1 MTSNAQAKLDYI
13 AGTKTAI
20 GNAIEAKGVTLGAS
34 TFREYADRVV
44 EIPSPTDY
52 VLREYT
58 GSATWTKP
66 TGLKEIFVVCIGGG
80 AGGGSGSR
88 GAAGVLRRGGGGG
101 GGTVIVWRKISAAEL
116 GATETVIIGGGGS
129 GGAAVTADSTD
140 GNDGTAGGDT
150 SFGTL
155 VVSKGGNL
163 GKKGIN
169 ASALN
174 IASDYTAVT
183 DSIPSF
189 SFFQYA
195 IGYGTNSSGTG
206 GNGSYSNP
214 FVLYNL
220 GDPSVIG
227 GGGAGGGGKSTGDG
241 TGIGGNGSRLYKID
255 NTQSAAVTG
264 GAANTAG
271 GNGLDNQG
279 LQLLMQYNT
288 TAIPTKGLGTSGAG
302 GGAGDNTPTA
312 AGAGGN
318 GGLYGGS
325 GGGGGASLN
334 GANSG
339 KGGDGA
345 GGLCLVYEQY

>member
-20 GNAIEAKGVTLGAS
+20 GNAIEAKGVSLGAS
-34 TFREYADRVV
+34 TFREYADKVG

-58 GSATWTKP
+58 GSDTWTKP
-66 TGLKEIFVVCIGGG
+66 AGLKELFVVCIGGG

-116 GATETVIIGGGGS
+116 GATETVTVGAGGA
-129 GGAAVTADSTD
+129 GGAAVTADDTN

-155 VVSKGGNL
+155 VVSKGSKI

-169 ASALN
+169 A
-174 IASDYTAVT
+174 
-183 DSIPSF
+183 DSSSSTSVVCEINESTPSQKIY
-189 SFFQYA
+189 QY
-195 IGYGTNSSGTG
+195 ILGTGTSSSTSG
-206 GNGSYSNP
+206 GNGANASVN
-214 FVLYNL
+214 VLSFYDYNN
-220 GDPSVIG
+220 IN
-227 GGGAGGGGKSTGDG
+227 GGGAGGGGKSTANG
-241 TGIGGNGSRLYKID
+241 TGNGGGGTRLYKID
-255 NTQSAAVTG
+255 NTQSAVRTG
-264 GAANTAG
+264 GAANTSG
-271 GNGLDNQG
+271 YNGLDNQG

-318 GGLYGGS
+318 GGSYGGS

>member
-34 TFREYADRVV
+34 TFREYADRVG

-66 TGLKEIFVVCIGGG
+66 AGLKELFVVCIGGG

-88 GAAGVLRRGGGGG
+88 GAAGVLRRAGSGGS
-101 GGTVIVWRKISAAEL
+101 GTAIVWRKILAAEL
-116 GATETVIIGGGGS
+116 GATETVTVGAGGS
-129 GGAAVTADSTD
+129 GGAAVTADDTD
-140 GNDGTAGGDT
+140 GNNGTAGGDT

-155 VVSKGGNL
+155 VKSKGANYGN
-163 GKKGIN
+163 KGIN
-169 ASALN
+169 GNNSNNAASAIINTDCVPDQYMCLYSIGPSPSSSTTGEN
-174 IASDYTAVT
+174 GFISYASLLKERSMSGNGGGASGGGKST
-183 DSIPSF
+183 SN
-189 SFFQYA
+189 
-195 IGYGTNSSGTG
+195 GTGTG
-206 GNGSYSNP
+206 GNGSQ
-214 FVLYNL
+214 
-220 GDPSVIG
+220 
-227 GGGAGGGGKSTGDG
+227 
-241 TGIGGNGSRLYKID
+241 LYKIN
-255 NTQSAAVTG
+255 NTQSSGVTG

-318 GGLYGGS
+318 GGSYGGS

>member
-20 GNAIEAKGVTLGAS
+20 KDAIETKGVTVDDA
-34 TFREYADRVV
+34 TFREYADKIAD
-44 EIPSPTDY
+44 IPSPTDY

-66 TGLKEIFVVCIGGG
+66 AGLKELFVVCIGGG

-88 GAAGVLRRGGGGG
+88 GASGVLRRGGGGG

-116 GATETVIIGGGGS
+116 GATETVTVGAGGA
-129 GGAAVTADSTD
+129 GGAAVTADDTD

-150 SFGTL
+150 SFGAL
-155 VVSKGGNL
+155 VLAKGGNKGL
-163 GKKGIN
+163 KGIN
-169 ASALN
+169 ASSANNYSTAISVGILTPAQGLFSYN
-174 IASDYTAVT
+174 LTGGVGSDIA
-183 DSIPSF
+183 
-189 SFFQYA
+189 
-195 IGYGTNSSGTG
+195 G
-206 GNGSYSNP
+206 GNGKNAAANILVAVSSSGY
-214 FVLYNL
+214 
-220 GDPSVIG
+220 
-227 GGGAGGGGKSTGDG
+227 GGGASGGGKNTSNNI
-241 TGIGGNGSRLYKID
+241 GIGGDGSILSKID
-255 NTQSAAVTG
+255 NTSSAARTG
-264 GAANTAG
+264 GSANNP
-271 GNGLDNQG
+271 GNTGLDNQG

-318 GGLYGGS
+318 GGSYGGS